1 MTRKHLRGHHASQA
15 GRHDGR
21 QGRPALP
28 GLAGGGGRG
37 RPGLARY
44 WRTSPGRPPSA
55 RRLASHPLRTTAGG
69 RRVRQNDGAD
79 RSAAMTVQLSGAR
92 VLLTGATGGL
102 GNAIARALHAAGA
115 SLTLTGRRAGALEPL
130 AKELQ
135 AATTAADVNR
145 VMDEAGRVDILI
157 ANAALPGAGYVL
169 DYTEDEI
176 DQVLDVNLRA
186 PIIMARHAA
195 LRMRE
200 RGSGQIVLI
209 GSLSSKAASEQSAMY
224 NATKFGLR
232 GFAHGL
238 RQDLHGTGVGVSIV
252 LPGFVS
258 DAGMFA
264 NSGAQLQRG
273 IRTVTPRAVARGVL
287 LAITR
292 DRAEVS
298 VAPPELRIGATIAS
312 IAPSLGAAVARRAGG
327 AQVASAIAEGHR
339 ARG

>member
-1 MTRKHLRGHHASQA
+1 
-15 GRHDGR
+15 
-21 QGRPALP
+21 
-28 GLAGGGGRG
+28 
-37 RPGLARY
+37 
-44 WRTSPGRPPSA
+44 
-55 RRLASHPLRTTAGG
+55 
-69 RRVRQNDGAD
+69 
-79 RSAAMTVQLSGAR
+79 MTVQLSGAR

-102 GNAIARALHAAGA
+102 GHAIARAMHAAGA
-115 SLTLTGRRAGALEPL
+115 TLTLTGRRTDVLEPL
-130 AKELQ
+130 AKELL
-135 AATTAADVNR
+135 AATIAADLASAADVHR

-157 ANAALPGAGYVL
+157 GNAALPGSGYVL
-169 DYTEDEI
+169 DYTEEQI

-195 LRMRE
+195 LQMRE

-264 NSGAQLQRG
+264 KSGAQLQRG
-273 IRTVTPRAVARGVL
+273 IRTVTPQAVARGVL
-287 LAITR
+287 QAITR

-312 IAPSLGAAVARRAGG
+312 VAPSLGAAVARRAGG
-327 AQVASAIAEGHR
+327 ARMASAIADGHR
-339 ARG
+339 ARDMR

>member
-1 MTRKHLRGHHASQA
+1 
-15 GRHDGR
+15 
-21 QGRPALP
+21 
-28 GLAGGGGRG
+28 
-37 RPGLARY
+37 
-44 WRTSPGRPPSA
+44 
-55 RRLASHPLRTTAGG
+55 
-69 RRVRQNDGAD
+69 
-79 RSAAMTVQLSGAR
+79 MTVQLSGAR

-102 GNAIARALHAAGA
+102 GNAIARGMHAAGA
-115 SLTLTGRRAGALEPL
+115 TLTLTGRRADALEPL
-130 AKELQ
+130 AKELD
-135 AATTAADVNR
+135 AATIAADLAAAADVHR

-157 ANAALPGAGYVL
+157 ANAALPGSGYVL
-169 DYTEDEI
+169 DYTEEEI

-195 LRMRE
+195 LQMRE

-258 DAGMFA
+258 EAGMFA
-264 NSGAQLQRG
+264 KSGAKPQRG
-273 IRTVTPRAVARGVL
+273 VRTVTPRAVVRGVL

-312 IAPSLGAAVARRAGG
+312 IAPGLGAAVARRAGG
-327 AQVASAIAEGHR
+327 AQMASAIAEGHR
-339 ARG
+339 AKGMR